1 MGKGTTLFEVIY
13 TDTQERVPVLLG
25 IGDTIRATDW
35 AEKQYPYPPKPDL
48 KEGLSLAESDFN
60 REEYREAKAAV
71 DELRDN
77 RAGLYAVFL
86 AAQRGKLRGSEA
98 GWQEWLDMVTMPDDD
113 TDVAED
119 PAVGESAGP
128 PSEI

>member
-1 MGKGTTLFEVIY
+1 MGKGATLFEVIY

-25 IGDTIRATDW
+25 IGDTIVATAW

-48 KEGLSLAESDFN
+48 KEGLSLAEIDFN

-71 DELRDN
+71 EETRDN
-77 RAGLYAVFL
+77 TAGLYAVFL
-86 AAQRGKLRGSEA
+86 AAQRGKLRGSEI
-98 GWQEWLDMVTMPDDD
+98 GWVEWLSMVTMPDDD
-113 TDVAED
+113 TDKVED

>member
-1 MGKGTTLFEVIY
+1 MGKGATLFEIIY
-13 TDTQERVPVLLG
+13 TDTEERVPVLLG

-35 AEKQYPYPPKPDL
+35 AEKEYPYPPKPDL

-60 REEYREAKAAV
+60 RDEYREAKAAV
-71 DELRDN
+71 DEIRDN

-98 GWQEWLDMVTMPDDD
+98 GWLEWLSMVTMPDDSAD
-113 TDVAED
+113 EVED
-119 PAVGESAGP
+119 PAEGESAGP